1 MARIHIGLNT
11 EFSRS
16 SDKPFEWAVQKA
28 AEMGYK
34 YIEPMVHFGRELM
47 SEAGYFHTVS
57 MFDDPYRIKDACDK
71 AGLTIS
77 GLQAHGPLGRPDVHG
92 EYIKLAIRV
101 AAEIGAPVVNT
112 DEGIKAK
119 WTTEEEDF
127 VLIKYTLQEAAFIA
141 ERRGVK
147 IGLEPHAQ
155 YSRHPDGLDRIYTG
169 RMSSGMKALNCS
181 VLATRL
187 RCDSAAPLDRPV
199 VPPVYC
205 RKIRSSPVTSTG
217 LKSSLAPSTSASASV
232 TEPASRAST
241 GPQNIPSP
249 QAAPTP
255 PGGAATRPSPASETV
270 EAALHAWVSAWKSK
284 DAAAYLSHY
293 APDFQPARGLSR
305 EEWIEQRR
313 QRLAKPGD
321 IDISIADIDIATNDD
336 KAWIAPKSSR

>member
-1 MARIHIGLNT
+1 MAKIHVGLNT

-71 AGLTIS
+71 AGLKIS
-77 GLQAHGPLGRPDVHG
+77 ALQAHGPLGRPDVHG

-101 AAEIGAPVVNT
+101 AAEIGVPVVNT

-155 YSRHPDGLDRIYTG
+155 YSRHPDGLDRIYNLVKSPAIGINFDTG
-169 RMSSGMKALNCS
+169 NAYLAGQDPYKWLAR
-181 VLATRL
+181 VATRL
-187 RCDSAAPLDRPV
+187 V
-199 VPPVYC
+199 HF
-205 RKIRSSPVTSTG
+205 
-217 LKSSLAPSTSASASV
+217 
-232 TEPASRAST
+232 
-241 GPQNIPSP
+241 
-249 QAAPTP
+249 
-255 PGGAATRPSPASETV
+255 
-270 EAALHAWVSAWKSK
+270 HAK
-284 DAAAYLSHY
+284 
-293 APDFQPARGLSR
+293 
-305 EEWIEQRR
+305 
-313 QRLAKPGD
+313 
-321 IDISIADIDIATNDD
+321 DISIEHSKAERGKVTGTPVGCACGDGVIDWARVIKLCRRAKRDIVLSVECGTIEQAERSIKHLKKLLN
-336 KAWIAPKSSR
+336 SSD